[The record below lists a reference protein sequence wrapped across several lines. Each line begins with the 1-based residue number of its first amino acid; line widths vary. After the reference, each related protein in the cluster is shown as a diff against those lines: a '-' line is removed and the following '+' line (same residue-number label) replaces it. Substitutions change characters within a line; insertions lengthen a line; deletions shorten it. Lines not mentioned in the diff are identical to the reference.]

1 MRHPDCQFTAAEC
14 RITAGNATSTSLS
27 YTMVVDGDGNHIDSG
42 DPNIVMQDMRCA
54 TCRRK
59 WKERTQYD
67 QTEVC
72 NTVLF

>member
-1 MRHPDCQFTAAEC
+1 
-14 RITAGNATSTSLS
+14 
-27 YTMVVDGDGNHIDSG
+27 MVVDGDGNHVDSG
-42 DPNIVMQDMRCA
+42 NPNIVMQDMRCA

-67 QTEVC
+67 RTEVC